1 MTLIKWQEKAT
12 LLPSRRH
19 SASDLCLL
27 VYGFLVSVQYSCNM
41 LWQLISVLTAATT
54 KTAEFLET
62 VIVFMIVVSELSK
75 YFLEVDL
82 NFFSI
87 LKCELKTLLS
97 FSSVFVFYNYNIWL
111 VTTIV
116 LLINIFWLET
126 ELKYLKINFVR
137 YWNLYYLAEPSF
149 AGAIYCWRVFDNSGL
164 FWKYNDQKV
173 KF

>member
-41 LWQLISVLTAATT
+41 LWQVISVLTAATT

-62 VIVFMIVVSELSK
+62 VIVFIIVVSELSK

-82 NFFSI
+82 YFLSI
-87 LKCELKTLLS
+87 LKCELKTFLS
-97 FSSVFVFYNYNIWL
+97 FSSVSVFYNYNMWL

-126 ELKYLKINFVR
+126 ELKYLKINFALLKSV
-137 YWNLYYLAEPSF
+137 LSS
-149 AGAIYCWRVFDNSGL
+149 GVIYCWRVCDNSGL